1 MKGNSGI
8 LITLI
13 AAVMWGFSG
22 TCGQYIFNNFNAN
35 PAYLTAVRL
44 LISGFCLIMIG
55 FMKSRKDMVSIW
67 KSKRDSLQLVCFA
80 VFGLMFN
87 QFTYMQTI
95 YYSNSGTATILQY
108 IGPVFV
114 MIASC
119 FLKHKLPQKKEFI
132 AIFMVIAGTFLIAT
146 HGNINSMVITP
157 QGLSWGITSAVA
169 LMLYTM
175 IPEKITQKY
184 GAIPVAGYG
193 MFIGGVVL
201 SLISGVWNAPV
212 ITDIHCLYAF
222 LAIIILGTIIPFTMY
237 ITGIGL
243 CGPVKASM
251 VASIEPVSATIFMV
265 IWLKESFTFMDF
277 LGFFC
282 IFVTVFLLVNK
293 DKDTAPNA

>member
-22 TCGQYIFNNFNAN
+22 TCGQYIFNNFDAN

-44 LISGFCLIMIG
+44 LISGFTLILIG
-55 FMKSRKDMVSIW
+55 FITDKKNMTSIW
-67 KSKRDSLQLVCFA
+67 KTKRDSVQLICFA
-80 VFGLMFN
+80 IFGLMFN
-87 QFTYMQTI
+87 QFTYMQAI

-108 IGPVFV
+108 IGPVLV
-114 MIASC
+114 MIVSC
-119 FLKHKLPQKKEFI
+119 FLSHKLPQKKELI
-132 AIFMVIAGTFLIAT
+132 AIFMVIIGTFLIAT
-146 HGNINSMVITP
+146 HGNIHSMVLTP
-157 QGLSWGITSAVA
+157 QGLSWGLISAVA

-193 MFIGGVVL
+193 MFIGGIVL
-201 SLISGVWNAPV
+201 SLISGIWNAP
-212 ITDIHCLYAF
+212 IIPDIHCLYAF
-222 LAIIILGTIIPFTMY
+222 LAIVILGTIIPFTMY

-251 VASIEPVSATIFMV
+251 VASIEPVSATVFMV

-277 LGFFC
+277 IGFFC
-282 IFVTVFLLVNK
+282 IFITVFLLINK
-293 DKDTAPNA
+293 DKTTAPDA